1 MKLSW
6 LTNFEKVANENTIK
20 LKKVYPFKILPKKH
34 GPLRDFDKKVELFWI
49 FNRLHLWRA
58 YPESR
63 WEINFI

>member
-49 FNRLHLWRA
+49 FNRLHL
-58 YPESR
+58 
-63 WEINFI
+63 